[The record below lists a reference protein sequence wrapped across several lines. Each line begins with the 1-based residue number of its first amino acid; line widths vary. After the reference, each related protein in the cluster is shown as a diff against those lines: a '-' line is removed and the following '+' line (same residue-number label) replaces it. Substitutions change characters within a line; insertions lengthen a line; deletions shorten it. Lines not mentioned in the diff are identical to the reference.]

1 VKDDE
6 LHISPS
12 KDKLTVAE
20 IDLLETYFH
29 PTGEN
34 NCRISLIAFP
44 HFQTF
49 PSRVHKVKHS
59 SGTLMFIDMMQR
71 MQGLASFPKDD
82 KTSSLQVLLPLLD
95 QYHPV

>member
-1 VKDDE
+1 M
-6 LHISPS
+6 
-12 KDKLTVAE
+12 AE